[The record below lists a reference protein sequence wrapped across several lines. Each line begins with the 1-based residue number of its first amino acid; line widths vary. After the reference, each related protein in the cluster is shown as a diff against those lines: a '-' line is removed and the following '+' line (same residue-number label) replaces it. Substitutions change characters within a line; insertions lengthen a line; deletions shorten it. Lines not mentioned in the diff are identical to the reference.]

1 MTRDSMWRIFR
12 SVLQLIAGGG
22 LTALL
27 YQVAKDLPEGY
38 APYITLLSTGIIVV
52 AQNAVEAM
60 TDTKLI
66 GPQVVSTK
74 SADKAVEKAYSA
86 VPGVDPM
93 PTVKS

>member
-38 APYITLLSTGIIVV
+38 APYITLLSTGIVV
-52 AQNAVEAM
+52 LAQNAVEAM

-74 SADKAVEKAYSA
+74 AANQAVEKAFTA
-86 VPGVDPM
+86 DPTVDPM
-93 PTVKS
+93 PKVKS

>member
-38 APYITLLSTGIIVV
+38 APYITLLSTGIVV
-52 AQNAVEAM
+52 LAQNAYEAM

-74 SADKAVEKAYSA
+74 SADKAVEAAYSA
-86 VPGVDPM
+86 TPGVDPI